1 MLRGSPRLSWAP
13 SRDRSA
19 VVDVGGSSG
28 RDESEVGPVYS
39 VVFWTPERQSR
50 AAAGPREAT
59 RHMRKP
65 AEAYMVSCQELEPNL
80 ELMNLETHSASLSVS
95 LHTFVTPQQ
104 SNPTGSDRAAFVGTK
119 TCAMAMLLW

>member
-1 MLRGSPRLSWAP
+1 
-13 SRDRSA
+13 
-19 VVDVGGSSG
+19 
-28 RDESEVGPVYS
+28 
-39 VVFWTPERQSR
+39 
-50 AAAGPREAT
+50 
-59 RHMRKP
+59 MRKP
-65 AEAYMVSCQELEPNL
+65 AEVHKGNASKSASRRETKFEAYLVGFRELEPDL